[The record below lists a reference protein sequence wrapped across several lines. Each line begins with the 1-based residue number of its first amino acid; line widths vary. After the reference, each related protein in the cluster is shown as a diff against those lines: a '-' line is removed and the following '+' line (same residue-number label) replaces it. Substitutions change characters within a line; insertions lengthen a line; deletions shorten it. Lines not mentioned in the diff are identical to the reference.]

1 MRIITPMPQKIT
13 ETDICMPL
21 SSDAERHMWAGETPY
36 ECTGG

>member
-1 MRIITPMPQKIT
+1 MPQKNT

-21 SSDAERHMWAGETPY
+21 SSDAESHMRAGEIPY